1 MLTPDELTIDPEFR
15 SLLPAQSEEELS
27 GLRLLIEREG
37 YRDKIVVWL
46 GHSIIVDGM
55 TRWEIWDQFHR
66 QCEDRQPEIVEKAFP
81 DRAAVR
87 KWIIQT
93 QLGRRNLQA
102 GQRAMLAL
110 ELKGEVAADAQRRVK
125 EGREG
130 GLLNSAEAGRT
141 VDKLAQ
147 VAGVSADSIQKAE
160 MLDGSGNAE
169 VIAAVKAGEM
179 SLNAAVQQ
187 VKPPR
192 APKPDDAVSESD
204 HQAKRIRGQITDK
217 LQFVRKLWSSLQ
229 DDDRADVTQEVS
241 ELLGFMEGDK
251 F

>member
-15 SLLPAQSEEELS
+15 SLLPAQSDEELS

-66 QCEDRQPEIVEKAFP
+66 QCEDRQPEIVERAFP

-141 VDKLAQ
+141 VDKLAGM
-147 VAGVSADSIQKAE
+147 ASVSADSIQKAE

-192 APKPDDAVSESD
+192 APKPDDAVSESEKAEKKLAKWID
-204 HQAKRIRGQITDK
+204 KMIDTIQEQAAK
-217 LQFVRKLWSSLQ
+217 LQDER
-229 DDDRADVTQEVS
+229 RAELI
-241 ELLGFMEGDK
+241 ERLKFLLGTLEK
-251 F
+251 AE

>member
-110 ELKGEVAADAQRRVK
+110 ELKGEVAADAKRRQK
-125 EGREG
+125 EGSEG

-141 VDKLAQ
+141 VDKLAE
-147 VAGVSADSIQKAE
+147 VAGVSPDSIQKADAIAE
-160 MLDGSGNAE
+160 SGNPE
-169 VIAAVKAGEM
+169 VIAAVQAGEM

-192 APKPDDAVSESD
+192 APKPDDAVSESEK
-204 HQAKRIRGQITDK
+204 AEKKRARRIDK
-217 LQFVRKLWSSLQ
+217 MIDIIQEEAARLQ
-229 DDDRADVTQEVS
+229 DERRSQLIERLKF
-241 ELLGFMEGDK
+241 LLGTLERSGE
-251 F
+251 